1 MNRSQCVRNQWSRI
15 GVPAQILFLSAFLA
29 GGASLRAQDAWTVVG
44 PAGGDARALTS
55 FPGQPKHLLLGTTNS
70 WLYESVDEGASW
82 HRLAKLGSN
91 DGFVLDSIVVD
102 AADPTTIYVGTW
114 NNSTDGGLWI
124 SHDAGRTWSQPAQ
137 LKGQPVH
144 ALAQAPSD
152 AKILY
157 AGTLQGVFRS
167 IDGGATWDQIS
178 PADSHEIHEIE
189 SLAVDPENADTV
201 YAGTWH
207 LPWKTA
213 DGGKTWHNIKQGL
226 IVDSDVFSIIVDPEH
241 PHVVYLSACSGIYK
255 SENAG
260 TLFRRIQGIP
270 SEARRTRSLMQDP
283 QKREVVYAG
292 TTEGLYKTENAGKTF
307 KRMTDPDVV
316 VNAVYV
322 DPGDSNHVLLATD
335 RGGVLVSEDGGA
347 TFAPSN
353 QGISERKVAAVL
365 VDRDHPEVL
374 YAGVVNDK
382 KYGGVFRSSDGAAHW
397 EQLGTGLAGNDVF
410 TLAQTKDGQ
419 VVAGTSHGIFVLG
432 AGGSSAEP
440 GDPALDVSAAG
451 NDRADKNKRRRASA
465 VTLAADATAA
475 GAGDHSGSE
484 SGSGSAAGLGDG
496 SASGSAAQSGA
507 LTWIPRN
514 SIANTVTKT
523 ITQTH
528 MHTKVNIEKQVQA
541 PAIELASQVNALD
554 VSSDVWVAA
563 TGYGLVTSRDQG
575 ASWQG
580 GPVMGEGDYLSVTV
594 DGNNMVAAR
603 ADGVVIS
610 KDAGKSWWPMGLPTM
625 LTRIHRVVFS
635 PDGTLWLGA
644 REGVY
649 LSRDMGQS
657 WMWLH
662 RLPFRDVDDLSY
674 DRESKRILVS
684 SRSSDQVYAID
695 PKTMTWNWWRTGYDI
710 VAIRS
715 AGARLVAASLDDGV
729 LVGPELSAAVSPP
742 AAGASAAP

>member
-1 MNRSQCVRNQWSRI
+1 M
-15 GVPAQILFLSAFLA
+15 L
-29 GGASLRAQDAWTVVG
+29 GAVCLRAENAWTVVG
-44 PAGGDARALTS
+44 PAGGDARALAS
-55 FPGQPKHLLLGTTNS
+55 YPGQPKHLLLGTTNS
-70 WLYESVDEGASW
+70 WLYETLDEGASW
-82 HRLAKLGSN
+82 HRLAKLGSD

-102 AADPTTIYVGTW
+102 SADPATIYVGAW

-124 SHDAGRTWSQPAQ
+124 SHDSGRTWSEPAP

-152 AKILY
+152 PKILY

-167 IDGGATWDQIS
+167 SDDGATWAEIS
-178 PADSHEIHEIE
+178 PPGSHEIHEIA
-189 SLAVDPENADTV
+189 SLAVDPGDADTV

-241 PHVVYLSACSGIYK
+241 PHTVYLSACSGIYK

-260 TLFRRIQGIP
+260 VLFHKIQGIP

-283 QKREVVYAG
+283 EKRDVVYAG
-292 TTEGLYKTENAGKTF
+292 TTEGLYKTVNAGKTF
-307 KRMTDPDVV
+307 DRMTDADVV

-322 DPGDSNHVLLATD
+322 DPGDSNRVLLATD
-335 RGGVLVSEDGGA
+335 RGGVLASDDAGA
-347 TFAPSN
+347 TFAASN

-365 VDRDHPEVL
+365 VDLNNPEVL

-382 KYGGVFRSSDGAAHW
+382 KYGGVFRSSDGGAHW
-397 EQLGTGLAGNDVF
+397 EQLGSGLDGRDVF
-410 TLAQTKDGQ
+410 ALAETKDGR
-419 VVAGTSHGIFVLG
+419 VVAGTSHGVFVLE
-432 AGGSSAEP
+432 AA
-440 GDPALDVSAAG
+440 GDPPAAG
-451 NDRADKNKRRRASA
+451 KDKGA
-465 VTLAADATAA
+465 LAPTAA
-475 GAGDHSGSE
+475 ATD
-484 SGSGSAAGLGDG
+484 GSGAATT
-496 SASGSAAQSGA
+496 
-507 LTWIPRN
+507 LTWVPLN
-514 SIANTVTKT
+514 AIANTVTKT

-541 PAIELASQVNALD
+541 PVIELESTVNALD
-554 VSSDVWVAA
+554 VSGDVWAAA
-563 TGYGLVTSRDQG
+563 TGYGVVTSHDQG
-575 ASWQG
+575 ACWQG

-594 DGNNMVAAR
+594 HGETIVSAR

-610 KDAGKSWWPMGLPTM
+610 RDAGKSWWPMGLPTM

-649 LSRDMGQS
+649 LSRDLGKS

-662 RLPFRDVDDLSY
+662 RLPFHDVDDLSY
-674 DRESKRILVS
+674 DAESKRILVS
-684 SRSSDQVYAID
+684 SRTSDQVYAID
-695 PKTMTWNWWRTGYDI
+695 PKTMTWNWWQTGYDI
-710 VAIRS
+710 ALIRA
-715 AGARLVAASLDDGV
+715 AGDRLVAASLDDGV
-729 LVGPELSAAVSPP
+729 LVGPEWTAATSVP
-742 AAGASAAP
+742 AAGASETQ